1 MRRDESVWD
10 YPRPPALDL
19 SPETVEVY
27 WAGQRL
33 LHTTRSIRVLETS
46 HPPTYYFHPDDVDT
60 SLLEAVPGT
69 TYCEFKGPASYFD
82 LVFEGKRAK
91 RALWCYPD
99 PTAGFREIAGW
110 YALYPRFMDAC
121 IVDGEEITSQEG
133 SYYGGWITPGI
144 RGPFKGGPG
153 TAGW

>member
-1 MRRDESVWD
+1 MKRDESVWD
-10 YPRPPALDL
+10 YPRPPALDP

-33 LHTTRSIRVLETS
+33 VFTSRSIRVLETS
-46 HPPTYYFHPDDVDT
+46 HPPTYYFHPDDVD
-60 SLLEAVPGT
+60 SRLLEAVPGT

-82 LVFEGKRAK
+82 LVLDDRRVKRPV
-91 RALWCYPD
+91 WCYPN

-110 YALYPRFMDAC
+110 YSLYPRFMDAC
-121 IVDGEEITSQEG
+121 IVDGEEIIPQEG

-144 RGPFKGGPG
+144 RGPFKGGAG